1 MAVLTFTDESTTTV
15 QAERLF
21 KSLILDAHNLI
32 PKLLPQAIK
41 KVELVQGNG
50 GPGSIQ
56 EITIKLIIGCAFN
69 VAGDN
74 IKHLKHRID
83 ALDKENL
90 AYSYT
95 VIEGDSVLEKVD
107 SVSHEIKFEATAE
120 GGSKTKNISKY
131 QPKEGVDIKEED
143 FKADRE
149 EASTILKVVEAY
161 LVANPEA
168 YA

>member
-56 EITIKLIIGCAFN
+56 EITI
-69 VAGDN
+69 VEGDN